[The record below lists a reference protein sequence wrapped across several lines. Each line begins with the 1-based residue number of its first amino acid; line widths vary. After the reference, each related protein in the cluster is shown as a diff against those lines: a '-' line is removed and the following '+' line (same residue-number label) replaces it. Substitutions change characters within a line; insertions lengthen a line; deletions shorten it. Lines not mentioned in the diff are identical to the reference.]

1 MESSKNFDFLC
12 EKSRCTID
20 KIRQIE
26 KQSKIDQE
34 KMWEELRIDDF
45 QANIVKIVVNYL
57 QVLAVITDYDFDWP
71 NQVEDV
77 TSVTQKFIP
86 TDKDSFSIDCI
97 LSLGNLSRNYL
108 NMLSSR

>member
-57 QVLAVITDYDFDWP
+57 QVLGVITDYNFDWP
-71 NQVEDV
+71 SQVDDV
-77 TSVTQKFIP
+77 NNIAQKFIP
-86 TDKDSFSIDCI
+86 TDKDSFAVDCI
-97 LSLGNLSRNYL
+97 LSLSNISKEL
-108 NMLSSR
+108 